1 MWARETLCCPPQPE
15 QTIVPSIDVPMSR
28 LDDLPSLSNSY
39 GTTTSDDDRLSRR
52 TSQSDDVENSALSK
66 SRGKEAHLTAGVLEK
81 IVTNIQEQ
89 TKLEPLDPVTEA
101 AVIAKM
107 SPEIRAKEQR
117 GIDQRAQPLQRLH
130 SPVSDRSE
138 PSMKRSQ
145 LSCQPAPS
153 TAATSLSTAS
163 MNHKTSDA
171 GSSSDG
177 MIRSGS
183 IVHGFTP
190 VSSFRSRPSAQCAP
204 PSIVKTG
211 AQDIQT
217 QKKTGFM
224 LGASSEEDSSF
235 DQHMSYRKTMLEP
248 RKSSL
253 SQSWSKQQVVPA
265 KKTSFKEIVEQ
276 HQLEGGHSDEDDNA
290 IASDD
295 EDDDDEFIDES
306 QESDWEDDQEEEQAL
321 ESAFRRVDSSRT
333 LTSRPSGLTLALQN
347 PSAGNRLAAVHSTPA
362 LRRLNRSGSS
372 NAPAA
377 VVATSPEQGEV
388 ESLMMAPS
396 GARPMPIVSPPSH
409 PYAMA
414 HSPRT
419 TRLHMLSTE
428 LTESLRKNLIWER
441 RQKNTTVNAFL
452 QRQAK
457 SMANLQRAG
466 HRSLPSA
473 AQPAPP
479 PLRPAEQHSTSARTT
494 LLADDDNDYLNVV
507 DRHNQAGW

>member
-15 QTIVPSIDVPMSR
+15 QTIVPAIDVPMAR
-28 LDDLPSLSNSY
+28 VDDVPSLSHSY

-52 TSQSDDVENSALSK
+52 TSHSDDLENSALSK
-66 SRGKEAHLTAGVLEK
+66 SRGKEAHLTACVLEK

-89 TKLEPLDPVTEA
+89 TKLEPLDPAIEA

-107 SPEIRAKEQR
+107 SPVIRAKENR
-117 GIDQRAQPLQRLH
+117 PQPLQRSQ
-130 SPVSDRSE
+130 SPSSDRSE
-138 PSMKRSQ
+138 PSMKRSE

-153 TAATSLSTAS
+153 TAATSLSVAS
-163 MNHKTSDA
+163 MNQNTSDA

-177 MIRSGS
+177 LIRSGS

-190 VSSFRSRPSAQCAP
+190 VSSYRSRPAPQCMP
-204 PSIVKTG
+204 PSIVKSG

-253 SQSWSKQQVVPA
+253 SQSWSKQHAAPA

-276 HQLEGGHSDEDDNA
+276 HQLESGNHSDDDDNA

-295 EDDDDEFIDES
+295 DDDDDDDDDLVEES
-306 QESDWEDDQEEEQAL
+306 QESEGEWEDDQEEEQTV
-321 ESAFRRVDSSRT
+321 ENVFRRVDSSRT

-347 PSAGNRLAAVHSTPA
+347 PHAGNRLAAVQSTPA
-362 LRRLNRSGSS
+362 LRRLNRAASANG
-372 NAPAA
+372 PA
-377 VVATSPEQGEV
+377 ATSPEPDEV

-396 GARPMPIVSPPSH
+396 GARPMPIVPPASH

-441 RQKNTTVNAFL
+441 RQKNTTVNAFR

-457 SMANLQRAG
+457 SMANLQKAG
-466 HRSLPSA
+466 HRSAPSTPEPA
-473 AQPAPP
+473 APP
-479 PLRPAEQHSTSARTT
+479 SQPINQYSASARPV
-494 LLADDDNDYLNVV
+494 LAHDDDNDYLNVV
-507 DRHNQAGW
+507 DRHNQTGW